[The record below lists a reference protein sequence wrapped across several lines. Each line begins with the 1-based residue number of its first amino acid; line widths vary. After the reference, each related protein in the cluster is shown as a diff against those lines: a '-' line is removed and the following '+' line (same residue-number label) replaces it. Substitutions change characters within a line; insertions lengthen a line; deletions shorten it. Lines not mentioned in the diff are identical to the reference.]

1 VTTHASVSASWRTL
15 VASCIDVALA
25 VASLI
30 LALATAP
37 VRFAGCKMG
46 YRPTHLRPASTAAID
61 IQIHLEDARGASQ
74 LRTVL
79 QATLKR
85 AAQTWAPHALPLDR
99 IVVAA
104 GVAPEGKADIY
115 DDWLQDS
122 LALGDVKQRSL
133 AVISLGLRQAERDLE
148 IYEIAGA
155 LSTQIHKLVDERYRR
170 STTGSRSDAT
180 PLEAPSVGERAL
192 AAPAASTSRV
202 RRTVSKPVAE
212 VQPAQGGSRAIAATP
227 ADALA
232 DPTADSSTVRA
243 MLDVLNRSQPLD
255 GAATAETDSSSR
267 SVAA

>member
-1 VTTHASVSASWRTL
+1 
-15 VASCIDVALA
+15 
-25 VASLI
+25 
-30 LALATAP
+30 
-37 VRFAGCKMG
+37 MG
-46 YRPTHLRPASTAAID
+46 YRPTHLRPASTAGID
-61 IQIHLEDARGASQ
+61 IQIHLEDARCAAQ

-122 LALGDVKQRSL
+122 VALGDVQQRSL

-170 STTGSRSDAT
+170 STTGSRSDTT
-180 PLEAPSVGERAL
+180 PLEAPPVGERAP
-192 AAPAASTSRV
+192 AAPPASTPRV

-212 VQPAQGGSRAIAATP
+212 VQPAQGGSRAIDATP
-227 ADALA
+227 AGALA

-255 GAATAETDSSSR
+255 GTATAETDPSSR

>member
-15 VASCIDVALA
+15 VASCFDFARA
-25 VASLI
+25 AASLV
-30 LALATAP
+30 LALAIAP

-46 YRPTHLRPASTAAID
+46 YRPTHLRPGSTAGID
-61 IQIHLEDARGASQ
+61 IQIHLEDARGAAQ

-85 AAQTWAPHALPLDR
+85 AAQTWAPHPLPLDR

-122 LALGDVKQRSL
+122 VALGDVQQRSL

-170 STTGSRSDAT
+170 STTGSRSDTT
-180 PLEAPSVGERAL
+180 PLETSPVGERA
-192 AAPAASTSRV
+192 PSASTSRV

-212 VQPAQGGSRAIAATP
+212 VQPAQGGSRAIDATP
-227 ADALA
+227 AGALA